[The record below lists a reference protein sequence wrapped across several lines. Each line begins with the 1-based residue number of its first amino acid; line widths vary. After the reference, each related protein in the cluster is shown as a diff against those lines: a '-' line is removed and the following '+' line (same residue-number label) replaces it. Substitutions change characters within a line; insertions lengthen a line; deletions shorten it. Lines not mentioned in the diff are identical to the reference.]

1 MRRMIVSRPP
11 LRRDNWTPA
20 VNFNGGRRLPLD
32 VMSDEE
38 GYTVLADVP
47 GLQADDIEIELEQ
60 DLLTLKAERPQVED
74 HERESV
80 WQERLPGTGVRRL
93 RLPEP
98 VDRDG
103 IEAWVE
109 NGVLTVRL
117 PKLAEARPKKIEVAA
132 R

>member
-1 MRRMIVSRPP
+1 MRRMMISRSPV
-11 LRRDNWTPA
+11 RQYGQAPA
-20 VNFNGGRRLPLD
+20 VEFNGGRRLALD
-32 VMSDEE
+32 VMSDET

-47 GLQADDIEIELEQ
+47 GLGAEEIEIELEQ
-60 DLLTLKAERPQVED
+60 DVLTLKAEHAQVEED
-74 HERESV
+74 ERESV
-80 WQERLPGTGVRRL
+80 WQERRQGTSVRKL

-98 VDRDG
+98 VDREG

-117 PKLAEARPKKIEVAA
+117 PKVEEARPKKIEVAV